1 MNSSKIQYICLSGT
15 LLTQAYRS
23 RRYPFK
29 TFDLDT
35 KITYSTITDE
45 QFNELVA
52 KKRGNPFLVLFTAD
66 WLGEGTIMDAIIE
79 QLSIEFHGRFGFY
92 RVDTDQS
99 KNISHQLGLRRLPT
113 IFFFKQGDMVGQVL
127 GMKPKRLL
135 QEQIRQML

>member
-1 MNSSKIQYICLSGT
+1 MNSSKIQYICFSGMLLSHVC
-15 LLTQAYRS
+15 QKNC
-23 RRYPFK
+23 YPVK

-52 KKRGNPFLVLFTAD
+52 QKKGNPFLVVFTAD
-66 WLGEGTIMDAIIE
+66 WLGEGTIMDTIIE
-79 QLSIEFHGRFGFY
+79 QLSYEFHEKFGFY

-99 KNISHQLGLRRLPT
+99 KDISHQLGLRRLPT
-113 IFFFKQGDMVGQVL
+113 IFFFKQGDMVGQVV

-135 QEQIRQML
+135 QDQIKQLL